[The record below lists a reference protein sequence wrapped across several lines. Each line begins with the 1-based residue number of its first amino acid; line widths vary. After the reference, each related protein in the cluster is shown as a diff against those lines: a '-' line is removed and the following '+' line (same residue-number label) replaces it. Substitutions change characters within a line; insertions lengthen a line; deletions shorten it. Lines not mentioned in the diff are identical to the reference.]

1 MDASASW
8 DGVGSGH
15 EVAQGAGPS
24 GSQPGWRRERSL
36 LVRLVFLFALAAL
49 WSPAGWSMPE
59 SGNLL
64 RIDQAREVWVG
75 YGVRFGL
82 LTIQTTAGTARAQ
95 YLRVDT
101 RLDGVRVRPVLA
113 GPTLN
118 ARATVGQL
126 VRDHGALAGVNGSFF
141 SATGRPLGLLI
152 LDGQLHSEPILERT
166 SLFLTRDR
174 FGEPRWWIG
183 PARFQ
188 GLVRG
193 GAHTRPLAGVNRQA
207 SPGELV
213 VYTPLYGPEV
223 SVGQGARAW
232 AVLDGQVIQAV
243 LGEPLPIPARGYVIV
258 AGAEADAPWPLE
270 PGIALEAVWGL
281 AGDVLPGQV
290 EWAVGGGPRL
300 LREGQV
306 QVTAEAERF
315 QPDVAQ
321 GRAPRTAAGV
331 DERGRLILL
340 TVNGR
345 QASSVGLTLTE
356 LAHVMAFLGAQ
367 DALNLD
373 GGGSSTMVL
382 RGDLFNRPSDGR
394 ERPVGNA
401 LLVFS
406 DR

>member
-1 MDASASW
+1 M
-8 DGVGSGH
+8 
-15 EVAQGAGPS
+15 
-24 GSQPGWRRERSL
+24 SL
-36 LVRLVFLFALAAL
+36 LFRLVFLFMLAAL
-49 WSPAGWSMPE
+49 WPPAGWTMPE
-59 SGNLL
+59 SAGLL
-64 RIDQAREVWVG
+64 QIDPAREVWVG

-82 LTIQTTAGTARAQ
+82 LTIKTTGGIAQAQ

-101 RLDGVRVRPVLA
+101 RLDGVRVRPVVA
-113 GPTLN
+113 GPTLS
-118 ARATVGQL
+118 ARATVGRL

-141 SATGRPLGLLI
+141 SSTGRPLGLLI

-193 GAHTRPLAGVNRQA
+193 GAQSRPLAGVNRQA
-207 SPGELV
+207 GAQELV
-213 VYTPLYGPEV
+213 VYTPLYGPQA

-232 AVLDGQVIQAV
+232 AVLDGQVVQAGV
-243 LGEPLPIPARGYVIV
+243 GEPLPIPAGGYVIV
-258 AGAEADAPWPLE
+258 AGAEADTPWPLE
-270 PGIALEAVWGL
+270 PGLALEAVWGL
-281 AGDVLPGQV
+281 AGDGPPGQV

-300 LREGQV
+300 LRDGQV
-306 QVTAEAERF
+306 DVTAEAERF

-331 DERGRLILL
+331 DDRGRLILL

-367 DALNLD
+367 NALNLD